1 MAARWDGTA
10 LERRDVSYCPFL
22 VVLPPRGSQE
32 SPQTSTSWPWGSS
45 GTRICRQPPGGR
57 ASPTPLPP
65 NLPQRPPGHH
75 SSGRWPRGWH
85 ISRTKMP
92 GLDLP
97 IFVTLVTSHTTTKTA
112 TNLILSITTTPSHQ
126 PPDTAVSTTVTT
138 PTTNAASSTMTA
150 PPPTPPPASS
160 HPHTIHTWSQKRVPV
175 QSLGCGSQG
184 PGLESQL

>member
-45 GTRICRQPPGGR
+45 GTRIRRQPPGGR
-57 ASPTPLPP
+57 ATPTPLPP
-65 NLPQRPPGHH
+65 NLPQRPPGHD
-75 SSGRWPRGWH
+75 SSGRWPWGWH
-85 ISRTKMP
+85 ISGTKMP

-112 TNLILSITTTPSHQ
+112 TNLILSITTTPSPQ
-126 PPDTAVSTTVTT
+126 PPDNHQHSRQHH
-138 PTTNAASSTMTA
+138 SHYSHHQRCLLHHDS
-150 PPPTPPPASS
+150 PTPNTTASIIPS
-160 HPHTIHTWSQKRVPV
+160 PHHPHVEPEEGTS
-175 QSLGCGSQG
+175 SELGLWKSGAWA
-184 PGLESQL
+184 